1 MKLMNQARCRRC
13 GASMETVAEIAPF
26 GNNPDLV
33 AFLCSDCG
41 TADSVLVDA
50 GRDRRLI
57 AEHGR
62 DSVPQYQL

>member
-1 MKLMNQARCRRC
+1 MNQARCRRC

-26 GNNPDLV
+26 GNEPGLV